1 VKRSLRVV
9 LAALAIAAMPAYAV
23 TTVAA
28 ASDLQ
33 FALPELVAAFKQAGG
48 GDVRLVMGSSGNLAR
63 QIEVGAPF
71 ELFMSADEAL
81 VERLAAAGRTEDR
94 GALYAVGQLVLAV
107 PKQSKLALDPQL
119 SGLARALNDGT
130 VRRIAIANPDH
141 APYGRAAREALQSVG
156 AWPLAPARIVLG
168 ESVTQAAQFLSTGAV
183 DAALIAVTL
192 IQAPGFAER
201 TRYVVVANALHQP
214 LRQRMV
220 LVKGAKPPA
229 RELYRFL
236 QSERAKAIFARSGLT
251 P

>member
-1 VKRSLRVV
+1 MRTLRAGLVAV
-9 LAALAIAAMPAYAV
+9 AFASMPAHAI

-33 FALPELVAAFKQAGG
+33 FVLPELVAAFKKKGG
-48 GDVRLVMGSSGNLAR
+48 GEARLVMGSSGNLAR
-63 QIEVGAPF
+63 QIEAGAPF
-71 ELFMSADEAL
+71 ELFLSADESL

-94 GALYAVGQLVLAV
+94 GVLYGVGQLVLVV
-107 PKQSKLALDPQL
+107 PKRSTMVLDPQL
-119 SGLARALNDGT
+119 AGLAQALKDGA

-141 APYGRAAREALQSVG
+141 APYGRAAREALQSID
-156 AWPLAPARIVLG
+156 AWSLASPRIVLG

-192 IQAPGFAER
+192 IHAQGLAER
-201 TRYVVVANALHQP
+201 TRHVIVADALHKP

-220 LVKGAKPPA
+220 LVKGARPAA
-229 RELYRFL
+229 RELYVFL
-236 QSERAKAIFARSGLT
+236 QSDQAKAAFARVGLA